1 MSGRRSTDGLAVFV
15 YGASDGV
22 TQPMIQ
28 ACLGLVEK
36 EHRHEPDIHKADL
49 AIAPLLTT
57 FLATE
62 EILMPRMGTLVFHP
76 SLLPRHRGGDAIKW
90 AFKLGEAYS
99 GVTWFWPDEGID
111 SGDICEQEVVGIL
124 PGESPREFYQR
135 AVIPAAVRSLG
146 RALEG
151 VASGMPRRV
160 PQQLEHGSYEPRIR
174 K

>member
-90 AFKLGEAYS
+90 AFKLG
-99 GVTWFWPDEGID
+99 
-111 SGDICEQEVVGIL
+111 
-124 PGESPREFYQR
+124 
-135 AVIPAAVRSLG
+135 
-146 RALEG
+146 
-151 VASGMPRRV
+151 
-160 PQQLEHGSYEPRIR
+160 
-174 K
+174 